1 MMMSELPQVTIDF
14 LDENEK
20 LCQIIPKSKKG
31 GPYSKE
37 QKESRRNEVYRLYF
51 DYGYS
56 ARKIAE
62 VMKIHR
68 STVNGDVDFW
78 YNQVTKNF
86 NEIDPTIA
94 IVEQITK
101 LKDQK
106 TRLREYLD
114 KTESVTEKHTIE
126 RLILDVDSK
135 ITHIHFKMQD
145 STFKIHEQAT
155 RWVNEFM
162 KKNNETQR
170 YSTIFDTIKVSTKAH
185 ERIMKIINE
194 DRGNQK
200 L

>member
-1 MMMSELPQVTIDF
+1 MSELNISDEF
-14 LDENEK
+14 LSETNSN
-20 LCQIIPKSKKG
+20 LGQFRSKSRRG
-31 GPYSKE
+31 GPHSKHD
-37 QKESRRNEVYRLYF
+37 KIARRNEVYRLYF

-62 VMKIHR
+62 VMKISR

-114 KTESVTEKHTIE
+114 KTESITEKHTIE

-170 YSTIFDTIKVSTKAH
+170 YNTIFDTIKVSTKAH
-185 ERIMKIINE
+185 ERINKIINE
-194 DRGNQK
+194 DKSHQK

>member
-1 MMMSELPQVTIDF
+1 MPLMSGLPQVTFDF
-14 LDENEK
+14 LKENEK
-20 LCQIIPKSKKG
+20 LSQIKPRKG

-37 QKESRRNEVYRLYF
+37 QRESRRNEVYKLYF

-56 ARKIAE
+56 GKRVAE
-62 VMKIHR
+62 MMKVHR
-68 STVNGDVDFW
+68 NTIQGDIKFW
-78 YNQVTKNF
+78 YNQITKNF

-94 IVEQITK
+94 IIEQITK

-126 RLILDVDSK
+126 RLIFDVDSK

-170 YSTIFDTIKVSTKAH
+170 YNTIFDTIKVSTKAH
-185 ERIMKIINE
+185 ERINKIINE
-194 DRGNQK
+194 DKSHQK